1 MTLLVALTIIVLM
14 CTITA
19 AFVQAAGFSEYVAPA
34 ERKAVWVVTLIIL
47 LALAAKWV
55 SYPPMFP

>member
-1 MTLLVALTIIVLM
+1 MTLLIALTIIVLM

-34 ERKAVWVVTLIIL
+34 ERKAVWVVILIIL
-47 LALAAKWV
+47 LVLAARWLAR
-55 SYPPMFP
+55 S